1 MPVKDVNGLTILAKD
16 EHMRPSTT
24 MQSLAQLQPS
34 FVQMGEMYGFDA
46 VAVQSHPEVEKVEHV
61 HHAGNSSGIV
71 DGAAAVLI
79 GSKKAGRRAGLKAR
93 ARVKA
98 FANIGSEPS
107 IMLTGPIDVTRKV
120 LKKAGMT
127 LDDIDLVE
135 LNEAFA
141 SVVLRYMQA
150 FDLGHAKMNVN
161 GGAIAMGH
169 PLGATGAMILG
180 TVLDEL
186 ERRDLSTALVTL
198 CIGAGMGTATIIER
212 V

>member
-1 MPVKDVNGLTILAKD
+1 
-16 EHMRPSTT
+16 
-24 MQSLAQLQPS
+24 
-34 FVQMGEMYGFDA
+34 
-46 VAVQSHPEVEKVEHV
+46 
-61 HHAGNSSGIV
+61 
-71 DGAAAVLI
+71 
-79 GSKKAGRRAGLKAR
+79 
-93 ARVKA
+93 
-98 FANIGSEPS
+98 
-107 IMLTGPIDVTRKV
+107 MLTHPIDGPPPGLNSLR
-120 LKKAGMT
+120 MT
-127 LDDIDLVE
+127 IDDIDLVE

-150 FDLGHAKMNVN
+150 FDLDHAKMNVN

-186 ERRDLSTALVTL
+186 ERRDLSTALITL